1 MPVAKIRSCQRG
13 ATPRSID
20 EVIAPGS
27 QYWAKPITDTPTS
40 TAMLKSESR
49 STVPSLLADR
59 PWMFCIA
66 TSRSAAPA
74 ITSGRTP
81 SSSSFQKTARYS
93 EMTTAPIAITIR

>member
-1 MPVAKIRSCQRG
+1 M
-13 ATPRSID
+13 
-20 EVIAPGS
+20 IAPGS

-49 STVPSLLADR
+49 RTVPSRFADR
-59 PWMFCIA
+59 PRMFCIA

-74 ITSGRTP
+74 ITSGRAP
-81 SSSSFQKTARYS
+81 SSSSLQKTVRYS